1 MLREWRHLR
10 LLKRGGRAHAQTGV
24 GGTSPG
30 ELAVLCPAC
39 PHPNI
44 NLPKN
49 WTSVAKEFKYVFR
62 FSLTPYVPTT
72 AANVSKGI
80 STIRPLGSMHAS
92 VSNDVKF
99 PVTAR
104 IRSLAPGLRILFHGS
119 HTISTF
125 FSMTIRMTYVNALS
139 AWVSNLTLV

>member
-1 MLREWRHLR
+1 MLREWRHLQ
-10 LLKRGGRAHAQTGV
+10 LLKRGGRAHVQTGV

-49 WTSVAKEFKYVFR
+49 WTSMAKEFEYVFR

-80 STIRPLGSMHAS
+80 STISALGSTRVS
-92 VSNDVKF
+92 VSSDVKF
-99 PVTAR
+99 PPTSR
-104 IRSLAPGLRILFHGS
+104 IWNSALGLRMSSHGS
-119 HTISTF
+119 HTANTF
-125 FSMTIRMTYVNALS
+125 VTTPLRTM
-139 AWVSNLTLV
+139 